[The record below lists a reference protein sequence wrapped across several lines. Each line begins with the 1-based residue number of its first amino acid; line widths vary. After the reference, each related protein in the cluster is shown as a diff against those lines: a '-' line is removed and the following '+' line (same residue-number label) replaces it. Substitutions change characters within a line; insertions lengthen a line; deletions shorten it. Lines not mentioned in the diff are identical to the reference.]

1 MRHVRRTGLRFF
13 IAWGAVAAASLALM
27 SACSSRAPSNRARAV
42 TVKGSDTMV
51 ILGQR
56 FAEIYMQRHP
66 GTVIQVTGGGSGTG
80 IAALIN
86 GTTDIA
92 QSSRPIKPAEAEQV
106 RAKFGV
112 EVMEIPVALDGLAVY
127 VHESNPVEE
136 LSLAH
141 LKAIYTGRITNWKEV
156 GGPDLPIVLYSREN
170 NSGTYVYFKE
180 HVLEN
185 ADFAPTTQTLPG
197 TAAVINAVAKDP
209 KAIGYGGIAYG
220 TGIKALKIRKDATA
234 PAVAPTLEDVLSG
247 RYPISRQLYFYT
259 VGKPSNPVVRD
270 FIRWVLSP
278 EGQAVVKDV
287 GYYPLPEEKRRE
299 IARLWER
306 DR

>member
-1 MRHVRRTGLRFF
+1 
-13 IAWGAVAAASLALM
+13 
-27 SACSSRAPSNRARAV
+27 
-42 TVKGSDTMV
+42 MV

-56 FAEIYMQRHP
+56 FAEIYMQKHP
-66 GTVIQVTGGGSGTG
+66 GAVIQVTGGGSGTG

-92 QSSRPIKPAEAEQV
+92 QSSRPIKPEEAERV
-106 RAKFGV
+106 KAKFGV
-112 EVMEIPVALDGLAVY
+112 EVIETPVALDGLAVY

-136 LSLAH
+136 LSLAQ
-141 LKAIYTGRITNWKEV
+141 LKAIYTGRVTNWKEV

-185 ADFAPTTQTLPG
+185 ADFAPATQTLPG

-220 TGIKALKIRKDATA
+220 RGIKALKVKKDATA
-234 PAVAPTLEDVLSG
+234 PGIAPTVENVLSG

-259 VGKPSNPVVRD
+259 VGKPNNPVARD

-287 GYYPLPEEKRRE
+287 GYYPLPEEKRQE
-299 IARLWER
+299 VARHWER
-306 DR
+306 DS